1 MKKKK
6 SPFSPKLIKKFI
18 KIDGVT
24 VSSTHSGIKKNLK
37 EDLVL
42 IKFDNSCYI
51 NGFFTLSSAPGEP
64 VKWNKKIIK
73 QKRVSAILI
82 NSGNAN
88 VNTGKAGRLAITKIV
103 NYLSDTLKIN
113 KKEIYIASTG
123 VIGEKLDEKKII
135 SAIPKLID
143 SLSNKSLSWIKAA
156 NAIRTT
162 DTYPK
167 TYSTKLCLGK
177 KKITING
184 FAKGS
189 GMIEPNMAT
198 MLAFIF
204 IDADLGKL
212 DNNKIQPLIE
222 KSFNSI
228 TVDGDMST
236 SDMVLI
242 ISGISAKLSTKD
254 NAGLKFNTK
263 VKNLLLDVMI
273 KLAKLIVK
281 DGEGIAKFIT
291 IIVKNAD
298 NYSNAKKV
306 SKSIAN
312 SLLFKTAIAGN
323 DFNWGRIIMAIGKVP
338 FKLRQENLSISFG
351 DCEIM
356 NKGKIKSFNE
366 QKIKNYIRKGKVKLE
381 VDLGMGKAISEVWT
395 GDLTKDYITIN
406 ADYRS

>member
-18 KIDGVT
+18 KIDGVS
-24 VSSTHSGIKKNLK
+24 VSSTHSGIKNNLK

-51 NGFFTLSSAPGEP
+51 NGFFTLSSTPGEP
-64 VKWNKKIIK
+64 IKWNKKIIK
-73 QKRVSAILI
+73 YKRVSAILI

-88 VNTGKAGRLAITKIV
+88 VGTGKVGKLAITKVV
-103 NYLSDTLKIN
+103 NYLSDSLKIN

-143 SLSNKSLSWIKAA
+143 SLSNNSLSWLKAA

-167 TYSTKLCLGK
+167 TYSTKLGFGD
-177 KKITING
+177 KKIVING

-204 IDADLGKL
+204 IDADIGKL

-242 ISGISAKLSTKD
+242 ISGISDKLSEIDKPSFKY
-254 NAGLKFNTK
+254 NKK
-263 VKNLLLDVMI
+263 VKNLLFDVMI
-273 KLAKLIVK
+273 KLAKLIVR
-281 DGEGIAKFIT
+281 DGEGIEKFIT

-298 NYSNAKKV
+298 NYSNAKKI

-312 SLLFKTAIAGN
+312 SLLFKTAIGGN

-338 FKLRQENLSISFG
+338 IKIKQENLSISFG
-351 DCEIM
+351 DFKIM
-356 NKGKIKSFNE
+356 NKGKLNTFNE
-366 QKIKNYIRKGKVKLE
+366 QKIKNYIRKGNVKLE
-381 VDLGMGKAISEVWT
+381 IDLGMGKSFSEVWT

>member
-1 MKKKK
+1 
-6 SPFSPKLIKKFI
+6 
-18 KIDGVT
+18 
-24 VSSTHSGIKKNLK
+24 
-37 EDLVL
+37 
-42 IKFDNSCYI
+42 
-51 NGFFTLSSAPGEP
+51 
-64 VKWNKKIIK
+64 
-73 QKRVSAILI
+73 
-82 NSGNAN
+82 
-88 VNTGKAGRLAITKIV
+88 
-103 NYLSDTLKIN
+103 
-113 KKEIYIASTG
+113 
-123 VIGEKLDEKKII
+123 
-135 SAIPKLID
+135 
-143 SLSNKSLSWIKAA
+143 
-156 NAIRTT
+156 
-162 DTYPK
+162 
-167 TYSTKLCLGK
+167 
-177 KKITING
+177 
-184 FAKGS
+184 
-189 GMIEPNMAT
+189 MIEPNMAT

-263 VKNLLLDVMI
+263 VKNLLFDVMI

-323 DFNWGRIIMAIGKVP
+323 DFN
-338 FKLRQENLSISFG
+338 
-351 DCEIM
+351 
-356 NKGKIKSFNE
+356 
-366 QKIKNYIRKGKVKLE
+366 
-381 VDLGMGKAISEVWT
+381 
-395 GDLTKDYITIN
+395 
-406 ADYRS
+406 

>member
-1 MKKKK
+1 
-6 SPFSPKLIKKFI
+6 
-18 KIDGVT
+18 
-24 VSSTHSGIKKNLK
+24 
-37 EDLVL
+37 
-42 IKFDNSCYI
+42 
-51 NGFFTLSSAPGEP
+51 
-64 VKWNKKIIK
+64 
-73 QKRVSAILI
+73 
-82 NSGNAN
+82 
-88 VNTGKAGRLAITKIV
+88 
-103 NYLSDTLKIN
+103 
-113 KKEIYIASTG
+113 
-123 VIGEKLDEKKII
+123 
-135 SAIPKLID
+135 
-143 SLSNKSLSWIKAA
+143 
-156 NAIRTT
+156 
-162 DTYPK
+162 
-167 TYSTKLCLGK
+167 
-177 KKITING
+177 
-184 FAKGS
+184 
-189 GMIEPNMAT
+189 MIEPNMAT

-263 VKNLLLDVMI
+263 VKNLLFDVMI
-273 KLAKLIVK
+273 KLAKLIVR

-338 FKLRQENLSISFG
+338 LKLREENLSISFG
-351 DCEIM
+351 DFEIM